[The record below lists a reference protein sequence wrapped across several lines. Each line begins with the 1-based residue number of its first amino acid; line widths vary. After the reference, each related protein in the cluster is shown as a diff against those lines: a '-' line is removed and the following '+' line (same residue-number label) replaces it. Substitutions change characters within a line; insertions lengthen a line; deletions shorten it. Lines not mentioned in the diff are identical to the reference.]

1 MIHYVLNMNRRQTKA
16 KDKGNYTTDKITKL
30 ILLVSTHN
38 IKFEENYFVHC
49 INLRFTGNLSV
60 RIQVAFLV

>member
-1 MIHYVLNMNRRQTKA
+1 MKHYVLNMNRGQTKA

-30 ILLVSTHN
+30 ILLVSTHTCN
-38 IKFEENYFVHC
+38 IKLEENYFVHC

-60 RIQVAFLV
+60 RIKVAF